1 MRAMVMM
8 SSMMIVVEIKSS
20 QSRLEFFVFTQ
31 VSPKTLCD
39 PSLVTVGKPG
49 CSEQHMC
56 FYCGAVRRST
66 LLTFPQRQFKADK
79 EILGGFSFSS
89 VKSLYVVKAGAL
101 EVLFF
106 TSKALFKSPNQ
117 IRQSPWLL

>member
-39 PSLVTVGKPG
+39 PSFIIVGKPG
-49 CSEQHMC
+49 CSEQHVC
-56 FYCGAVRRST
+56 FDGGAVGCST
-66 LLTFPQRQFKADK
+66 FLAFPQCQFETDK
-79 EILGGFSFSS
+79 EILCGFSFSA
-89 VKSLYVVKAGAL
+89 VKSFYVVKAGAL
-101 EVLFF
+101 KILFF

-117 IRQSPWLL
+117 I